1 MMNNLWWRSLMDLLF
16 PRTCCGCGER
26 LGLDEQLVCS
36 HCQMQLPLETNHDW
50 LFNRRRASWS
60 DHPCVANVAALTRY
74 ERTNISAQMV
84 HNLKFFRRYEL
95 GGWMG
100 RTMVQRL
107 CGTGLFEG
115 VDYLLPIPLSAAR
128 QRQRGFNQA
137 EAIAR
142 GISEILGI
150 PVRTDLLRREASR
163 ESQTHFNLSQR
174 MGNAAHVF
182 KLLRSE
188 GLEGKH
194 IMLID
199 DVITTGT
206 TMLGAIEAL
215 EHIPGIRIS
224 VFAWAWAHR
233 IAPVIN

>member
-1 MMNNLWWRSLMDLLF
+1 
-16 PRTCCGCGER
+16 
-26 LGLDEQLVCS
+26 
-36 HCQMQLPLETNHDW
+36 
-50 LFNRRRASWS
+50 
-60 DHPCVANVAALTRY
+60 
-74 ERTNISAQMV
+74 
-84 HNLKFFRRYEL
+84 
-95 GGWMG
+95 
-100 RTMVQRL
+100 
-107 CGTGLFEG
+107 
-115 VDYLLPIPLSAAR
+115 
-128 QRQRGFNQA
+128 
-137 EAIAR
+137 
-142 GISEILGI
+142 
-150 PVRTDLLRREASR
+150 
-163 ESQTHFNLSQR
+163 

-233 IAPVIN
+233 IAPIIN